1 MRSRRIQED
10 GRVGDVS
17 MSDIERACPKCGLV
31 YLPFKKV
38 ETKDSINL
46 HYNCTNNCDTMW
58 IAGYVLRVVE
68 VVR

>member
-1 MRSRRIQED
+1 
-10 GRVGDVS
+10 